1 MSNTIKVQNILSQCY
16 KDFTEN
22 SSIYNEVYKFYKDK
36 ALSID
41 DINLILMDIELKVS
55 NQTKL
60 IDNFAKISITL
71 SIPAYTYFTNIILK
85 NKVFAHINIY
95 GIIAFVIV
103 AILLYFSCLKPA
115 IREVQNSHQE
125 KLIYLI
131 TIKALNDLK
140 NEIQ

>member
-60 IDNFAKISITL
+60 IDNLAKISITL

-115 IREVQNSHQE
+115 IREVQNSHHE

>member
-60 IDNFAKISITL
+60 IDNLAKISITL
-71 SIPAYTYFTNIILK
+71 SIPAYT
-85 NKVFAHINIY
+85 
-95 GIIAFVIV
+95 
-103 AILLYFSCLKPA
+103 
-115 IREVQNSHQE
+115 
-125 KLIYLI
+125 
-131 TIKALNDLK
+131 
-140 NEIQ
+140 

>member
-1 MSNTIKVQNILSQCY
+1 MSNPIKVQNILSQCY

-60 IDNFAKISITL
+60 IDNLAKISITL

-103 AILLYFSCLKPA
+103 AILLYFSCLKPS